1 MNKTEVSPV
10 NIDSIETA
18 SNFSEYINAL
28 INKYQYIE
36 AAKALF
42 NSVERKGIGS
52 FIGWLYTTDYF
63 NAPASTKY
71 HEPYE
76 GGLVEHSLKVTH
88 YLSRINDD
96 FLGSKYSKDTI
107 IICGL
112 LHDICKV
119 DFYKI
124 YQRNVK
130 DDSTGK
136 WHKED
141 AYTVAEKFP
150 FGGHGSKSVYLIQ
163 KHGLFITDEEAT
175 AINCHMGGWDT
186 TVYHNP
192 SKAFE
197 LYNLATALHIAD
209 MLASY
214 IPLSGGAKE

>member
-1 MNKTEVSPV
+1 METPETY
-10 NIDSIETA
+10 IDSDSFEVA
-18 SNFSEYINAL
+18 HNFSTYIHSL
-28 INKYQYIE
+28 VKKCSHVE
-36 AAKALF
+36 TAKALF
-42 NSVERKGIGS
+42 NTVERKGIGS

-63 NAPASTKY
+63 KAPASTKY
-71 HEPYE
+71 HEAYE
-76 GGLVEHSLKVTH
+76 GGLVEHSLKVTY

-96 FLGSKYSKDTI
+96 YLNSKYSKDSI

-112 LHDICKV
+112 LHDICKT

-214 IPLSGGAKE
+214 IPFQGE